1 MNAIELNAITRN
13 RTVTITLPELYRQA
27 WNEKPVR
34 VLLIKE
40 DEVQPPSKGSPLA
53 NLRQINIS
61 GPVDF
66 SESIDTYLN
75 GEKSA

>member
-1 MNAIELNAITRN
+1 MDAIELNAIAHDG
-13 RTVTITLPELYRQA
+13 TVTVILPELYRKA

-40 DEVQPPSKGSPLA
+40 DQTELPSSGSLLA
-53 NLRQINIS
+53 NLRQIKIS
-61 GPVDF
+61 GPTDF
-66 SESIDTYLN
+66 SENIDAYLN

>member
-1 MNAIELNAITRN
+1 MDAIELNAIAHDG
-13 RTVTITLPELYRQA
+13 TVTVTLPELYRQA

-40 DEVQPPSKGSPLA
+40 DEVQSPSKGSLLA
-53 NLRQINIS
+53 NLRQIKIS

-66 SESIDTYLN
+66 SENIDAYLN